1 MVVSPGLG
9 ERDTSAIRVLLVE
22 DDAVLRRELERAI
35 TRAGDLVLA
44 GAFGTGRD
52 ALAFTGEAEV
62 ALVDLGLP
70 DTTGSDLIRA
80 LRAARPELD
89 VLVHTVAAD
98 RATVFEAIV
107 AGASSYVLKGVP
119 PDQLLAAVRELRAG
133 GAPMSPKIA
142 RDVIAAFRQQG
153 TVAERYALSARERD
167 VLRGLEDGLSYKE
180 VASELHL
187 STHTVHSHIKRIYE
201 KLHASSKAEAL
212 AKARLRGML

>member
-1 MVVSPGLG
+1 MGPSI
-9 ERDTSAIRVLLVE
+9 SVLIIE
-22 DDAVLRRELERAI
+22 DDAVLRGELAHAIERAE
-35 TRAGDLVLA
+35 GMVLA
-44 GAFGTGRD
+44 AALGTGQQ
-52 ALAFTGEAEV
+52 ALAFRGEADV

-70 DTTGSDLIRA
+70 DMPGSEVIRA
-80 LRAARPELD
+80 LRAERPSLD
-89 VLVHTVAAD
+89 VLVHTVHAD
-98 RATVFEAIV
+98 RSSVLEAIV

-119 PDQLLAAVRELRAG
+119 AGQLVAAIRELRAG

-142 RDVIAAFRQQG
+142 RDVVAAFRQQG
-153 TVAERYALSARERD
+153 TVADKYALSAREKD

-201 KLHASSKAEAL
+201 KLHASSKSEAL

>member
-1 MVVSPGLG
+1 MSGIVA
-9 ERDTSAIRVLLVE
+9 TIRVLVVE
-22 DDAVLRRELERAI
+22 DDPVLRVELERAI
-35 TRAGDLVLA
+35 GRAEDMALV
-44 GAFGTGRD
+44 GALSTGTEAMQFR
-52 ALAFTGEAEV
+52 GEADV

-70 DTTGSDLIRA
+70 DAAGSDVIRA
-80 LRAARPELD
+80 LCARLPDVE
-89 VLVHTVAAD
+89 VLVHTLHAD

-107 AGASSYVLKGVP
+107 AGASGYVLKGVP
-119 PDQLLAAVRELRAG
+119 ASELLDSVRELRHG

-142 RDVIAAFRQQG
+142 RDVIAAFRHQG
-153 TVAERYALSARERD
+153 SVAEHYALSAREKD

-201 KLHASSKAEAL
+201 KLHATSKSEAL